1 MDGLRRPRPVRH
13 GADNLRGALWRR
25 RVHVRQER
33 LTGGGAV
40 AAIIRR
46 AVAAGTMSTTAACQR
61 CGRHFTP
68 HRPGVQINC
77 TPCKNWAAKEA
88 IKTLHIKCKECRK
101 PFTTASRAVRYCSE
115 PCRTRRRRRS
125 NDSQKRSY
133 HTRTSTVKCRIC
145 GKSFK
150 TGRGHGT
157 RRVFC
162 SDECRAAGRK
172 ILNRECQRKYLAD
185 PERRAIHRE
194 RTYAAAARR
203 RAREK
208 EADRSRP
215 TRETSAGRT
224 FQKRP

>member
-1 MDGLRRPRPVRH
+1 M
-13 GADNLRGALWRR
+13 RR
-25 RVHVRQER
+25 RTAMQAYLFAGV
-33 LTGGGAV
+33 GAV

-46 AVAAGTMSTTAACQR
+46 VVAAGAMSTTAACQR
-61 CGRHFTP
+61 CGRHFTL
-68 HRPGVQINC
+68 HRPGAQINC

-101 PFTTASRAVRYCSE
+101 PFATASRAVRYCSE
-115 PCRTRRRRRS
+115 QCRKRGRRRS
-125 NDSQKRSY
+125 TDSQKRSY
-133 HTRTSTVKCRIC
+133 RTRTSTVKCRIC

-185 PERRAIHRE
+185 PEKRAIRRE

-203 RAREK
+203 RAREQ
-208 EADRSRP
+208 EADRRRP
-215 TRETSAGRT
+215 TRGTSAVRP